1 MNTKMDDALTKR
13 IQKTIKEYIDDIG
26 EEKIADRTLDK
37 LDRLHKD
44 FLANLFDQLKPLYK
58 EFDEIKIKVEKA
70 KKEKAPKS
78 STKLEKIDF
87 TKRVIDEL
95 TCLVKNY
102 RVLNEVLDSYKHFLE
117 QVRFIE
123 SWNQYEQ
130 WIDWTLDFGEGSCL
144 ATHIAKLSHSSSKGS
159 SIDVRYFD
167 SCGKYSSHFIYT
179 NKQPTL
185 DTAYPDN
192 KYSSISQLYNIKV
205 DGVYIGDLLRENGS
219 EYLNLFTK
227 NKDLLDF
234 WSNKFSELITNKS
247 KHSYFLSKQIYFPVS
262 GRQYHL
268 LLPLTSSS
276 LVHTLHLEKKNTED
290 IQKSARRQ
298 KKLKKYSATITR
310 AYPGKAYLHVTG
322 SNHSNASSLNGQ
334 RGGRIAL
341 FPSMPPQWRTRLIS
355 YVSKTSL
362 FDKTLA
368 YELKDEINELK
379 NYLLLMKSKSLSI
392 SEPQRNAA
400 VINKLQDISGQ
411 FFNYLEKI
419 NANEGSHGWT
429 VNSKLPIEEQLAF
442 EPWRKDEVAQAK
454 KISNEWQKVF
464 SQNYGRWLNQQLATK
479 SKLNPTAIHAA
490 LWADCFLNELR
501 EMDATQEVAL

>member
-1 MNTKMDDALTKR
+1 MDDDFTKHV
-13 IQKTIKEYIDDIG
+13 QKIIKEYIDEIG

-37 LDRLHKD
+37 LDKLHKD
-44 FLANLFDQLKPLYK
+44 FLSDLFDQLKPLCK
-58 EFDEIKIKVEKA
+58 EFDEIKVKVEKS
-70 KKEKAPKS
+70 KKEKVPKS
-78 STKLEKIDF
+78 ATKLEKLDF
-87 TKRVIDEL
+87 NKRVIDGL
-95 TCLVKNY
+95 ICLIKSY
-102 RVLNEVLDSYKHFLE
+102 CVLNEVLESYQQLQRQEK
-117 QVRFIE
+117 FIK

-130 WIDWTLDFGEGSCL
+130 WIDWALDFGEGSYL
-144 ATHIAKLSHSSSKGS
+144 ATHIAKLNHSSSKGS

-167 SCGKYSSHFIYT
+167 SCDKYSSHYIYT
-179 NKQPTL
+179 KKPSSL

-192 KYSSISQLYNIKV
+192 KYSSISQLYNIQV
-205 DGVYIGDLLRENGS
+205 NGVYIGDLLRENGRK
-219 EYLNLFTK
+219 YLNKFTK
-227 NKDLLDF
+227 NENLMDL
-234 WSNKFSELITNKS
+234 WSSRFSELITNKR
-247 KHSYFLSKQIYFPVS
+247 KHSFFLSKQVYFPVAD
-262 GRQYHL
+262 RQYHL

-276 LVHTLHLEKKNTED
+276 LVHTLHLDKKNVED
-290 IQKSARRQ
+290 LQKSARLQ
-298 KKLKKYSATITR
+298 KRLKKYSATI
-310 AYPGKAYLHVTG
+310 ACVYPGRAYLHVTG

-379 NYLLLMKSKSLSI
+379 NYLLLIKNKSLSI

-400 VINKLQDISGQ
+400 VINKLRDISGQ
-411 FFNYLEKI
+411 LFNYLEKI
-419 NANEGSHGWT
+419 SANEGSHGWT

-454 KISNEWQKVF
+454 KVSMEWQKVF

-501 EMDATQEVAL
+501 EMVATQEVAL